1 MRREGRRGEAI
12 ESRRRTSRRENRRRK
27 GWVRREERERTRKKS
42 GLCDFIYSQKLL
54 LRDLVVLDIFG
65 NNHFFIFIHSFFY
78 GCIVFIP
85 LEYTNFKS
93 NKSTVATKFDYAIHD
108 ALS

>member
-1 MRREGRRGEAI
+1 MATKRR
-12 ESRRRTSRRENRRRK
+12 
-27 GWVRREERERTRKKS
+27 ERERTRKKS

-65 NNHFFIFIHSFFY
+65 NNHFFIFIHSFFTAVSY
-78 GCIVFIP
+78 LIFIP

-108 ALS
+108 ALCDTCKLS